1 MIAERDTES
10 SRFGALRLPI
20 DPATLEKAGIEML
33 YETDFFAWTQATAQ
47 QLRSGNFE
55 AIDMEEL
62 IDEVIDLG
70 NRHKEQLESRLTI
83 LIAHLLKWDHQPQRR
98 SNSWRG
104 TIRLQRNR
112 IQRLLLKMP
121 SLRASI
127 PEVLP
132 EAYEDALALAV
143 QETSLEE
150 TTFPAVCPY
159 TLDEILSR
167 EVA

>member
-1 MIAERDTES
+1 
-10 SRFGALRLPI
+10 
-20 DPATLEKAGIEML
+20 ML
-33 YETDFFAWTQATAQ
+33 YETDFYAWTQETAQ
-47 QLRSGNFE
+47 RLRSGEFE
-55 AIDMEEL
+55 AIDMAEL

-127 PEVLP
+127 PEVLR

-143 QETSLEE
+143 QETSLKE
-150 TTFPAVCPY
+150 TTFPPVCPY
-159 TLDEILSR
+159 TLDEILRR
-167 EVA
+167 EIA